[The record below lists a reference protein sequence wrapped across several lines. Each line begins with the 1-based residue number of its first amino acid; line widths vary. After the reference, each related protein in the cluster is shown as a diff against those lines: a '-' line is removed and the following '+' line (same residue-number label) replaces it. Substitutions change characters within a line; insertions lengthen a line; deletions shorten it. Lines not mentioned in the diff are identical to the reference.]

1 MKTIR
6 RYTDPTRA
14 HCDQALLEGHG
25 VSVFLK
31 NENMGSMAPI
41 FSAANGGIELQV
53 DEKEVEKALEIL
65 GPESNNPEKVIE
77 LSRELNRL
85 FGISVLVGLCTAVLH
100 SASQGFSLEAID
112 RTVVAGIAGC
122 FAALIAISTA
132 KRHFNKNKG
141 R

>member
-14 HCDQALLEGHG
+14 HFDQSLLEGHG

-53 DEKEVEKALEIL
+53 DEEDVEKALQVL
-65 GPESNNPEKVIE
+65 GPESNNPEKVNE
-77 LSRELNRL
+77 LSSELNRL
-85 FGISVLVGLCTAVLH
+85 FGFSVLCGLLSAFLH
-100 SASQGFSLEAID
+100 SASQGFSLEAVD
-112 RTVVAGIAGC
+112 RTVTAGIAG
-122 FAALIAISTA
+122 FFVAVVAISSL
-132 KRHFNKNKG
+132 KRLLGKS
-141 R
+141 RE